1 MYSFET
7 TVRYS
12 EVDKDKRLSALALV
26 DYFQDCSSFHS
37 DELGVGFD
45 ALQEAKKGWVISYWQ
60 IVINDMPEYLDKVK
74 VGTFPY
80 EFDTFY
86 GYRNFILE
94 KEDGTVAASAN
105 SIWVFIDTN
114 SLRPTRMNDVFRNAY
129 TLEARYD
136 KMNYEDRKITLPE
149 QMEPRE
155 SFVVKKYNLDTNYH
169 VNNGQ
174 YIQMAQE
181 YLPEDFVIGQI
192 RAVYKHSAVL
202 GDAVYP
208 YVQSVEGNRFAVDLR
223 NDSGATF
230 AIVEFTRK

>member
-1 MYSFET
+1 MYSFDT

-94 KEDGTVAASAN
+94 KEDGFNEVVLKIIKN
-105 SIWVFIDTN
+105 
-114 SLRPTRMNDVFRNAY
+114 
-129 TLEARYD
+129 
-136 KMNYEDRKITLPE
+136 NYEELL
-149 QMEPRE
+149 
-155 SFVVKKYNLDTNYH
+155 N
-169 VNNGQ
+169 
-174 YIQMAQE
+174 
-181 YLPEDFVIGQI
+181 
-192 RAVYKHSAVL
+192 
-202 GDAVYP
+202 
-208 YVQSVEGNRFAVDLR
+208 
-223 NDSGATF
+223 
-230 AIVEFTRK
+230 